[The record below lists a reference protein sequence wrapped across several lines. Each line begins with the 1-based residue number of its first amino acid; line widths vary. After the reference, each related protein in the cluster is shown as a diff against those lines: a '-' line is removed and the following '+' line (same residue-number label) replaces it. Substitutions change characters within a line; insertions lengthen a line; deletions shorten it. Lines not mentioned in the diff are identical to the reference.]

1 MLKKVLLALA
11 GLVAVGAAIVAAQP
25 SEYRVTRTATM
36 AATPATVFA
45 QVNDLRSWKAWS
57 PWARRDPAMR
67 ETFEGPPAGAG
78 AVFRWAGNREVGEG
92 SLTITES
99 RPAELV
105 RIRLD
110 FLEPFAGTSA
120 AEFTFRAEGSGTVV
134 TWSMAGE
141 KNFMAKAIHLVMNMD
156 RMIGGDFDEG
166 LARMKAVAEA
176 AGRS

>member
-1 MLKKVLLALA
+1 MLTKILLALV
-11 GLVAVGAAIVAAQP
+11 GLVAAAAVVVAVQP
-25 SEYRVTRTATM
+25 SEFRVTRMATM
-36 AATPATVFA
+36 AAPPATVFA
-45 QVNDLRSWKAWS
+45 QVNDLHSWKAWS
-57 PWARRDPAMR
+57 PWAKRDPAMR

-99 RPAELV
+99 RPGELV

-110 FLEPFAGTSA
+110 FLKPFAGTST

-134 TWSMAGE
+134 TWSIAGE

-156 RMIGGDFDEG
+156 RMIGRDFDEG

-176 AGRS
+176 AARS